1 MSVRLLVCPSICLFF
16 CPSVCPSVSPSVYP
30 WGCAKVAKN
39 VAILRL
45 GAVMNFG
52 FKEGVEK
59 ARVMISGSDC
69 MLGDLK

>member
-1 MSVRLLVCPSICLFF
+1 M
-16 CPSVCPSVSPSVYP
+16 
-30 WGCAKVAKN
+30 AKN

-52 FKEGVEK
+52 FKDGVEK